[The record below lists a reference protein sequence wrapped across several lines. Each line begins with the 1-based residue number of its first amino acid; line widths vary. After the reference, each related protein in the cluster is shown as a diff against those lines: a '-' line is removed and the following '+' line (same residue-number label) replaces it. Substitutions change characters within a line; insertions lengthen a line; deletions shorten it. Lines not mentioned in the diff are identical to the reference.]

1 MKTIRW
7 TEYGEL
13 AVLFLIQSMAVG
25 IWTVP
30 LSVVLK
36 AHNLVGIAP
45 YAFATSALAALISPL
60 IFGAMADRHASP
72 VAVLR
77 GLSVA
82 SAAAMCAVA
91 WSIKSGWPA
100 GLVLLLVQ
108 FYALCSA
115 PTGSIV
121 SAVVFSRLQDSQR
134 QFGPIRAGATVGWMA
149 GCWLVSALNADTAI
163 LSEYTCAVTW
173 LALAA
178 FTFLLPNVPPPKT
191 TGRPTLLQRLGWD
204 AIVLMKNPDHRA
216 VFVTA
221 ALFSIP
227 LAAFYPFT
235 PLHLQQLGFR
245 HTSAWMTL
253 AQSTEL
259 IAMFSLAGLFLRWRL
274 KWIFVAGLGAGL
286 LRFILCAVNNP
297 VWVLAG
303 TSLHGLTFTLYF
315 ITAQIYINERVGPEW
330 RARAQAMMALM
341 VNGVGSLLG
350 YLGTG
355 WWFNAC
361 GQAGGTQWPLFWNG
375 ITATVGLVIIYF
387 LSAYHGKYSGITR
400 PEAARSVLKPSAS
413 LGETP

>member
-1 MKTIRW
+1 MRTIRW

-13 AVLFLIQSMAVG
+13 AVLFLIQSMATG
-25 IWTVP
+25 IWMVP
-30 LSVVLK
+30 LSVVFK
-36 AHNLVGIAP
+36 AHHLVGIAP

-82 SAAAMCAVA
+82 SAATVSLAA
-91 WSIKSGWPA
+91 WSIKQGWSP

-108 FYALCSA
+108 IYALCAA

-121 SAVVFSRLQDSQR
+121 STIVFSRLQDSQR

-149 GCWLVSALNADTAI
+149 GCWLVSALNADTSI

-173 LALAA
+173 LVLAA
-178 FTFLLPNVPPPKT
+178 FTFLLPNVPPPEP
-191 TGRPTLLQRLGWD
+191 TGHPTLLQRLGWD
-204 AIVLMKNPDHRA
+204 ALVLMKNPDHRA
-216 VFVTA
+216 VFITA

-235 PLHLQQLGFR
+235 PLHLQQLGFQ

-253 AQSTEL
+253 AQTTEL
-259 IAMFSLAGLFLRWRL
+259 IAMFSLAGLFLKWRL
-274 KWIFVAGLGAGL
+274 KWIFVAGLGFGL
-286 LRFILCAVNNP
+286 LRFVLCAVNGKG
-297 VWVLAG
+297 WLLAG
-303 TSLHGLTFTLYF
+303 TSLHGLSFTLYF

-341 VNGVGSLLG
+341 TNGVGNLLG

-361 GQAGGTQWPLFWNG
+361 GQPGGTQWPLFWNG
-375 ITATVGLVIIYF
+375 ITVTVGVVIIYF
-387 LSAYHGKYSGITR
+387 LSAYHGKYSGTTR
-400 PEAARSVLKPSAS
+400 PPGSGSAIKATLP
-413 LGETP
+413 LGETL

>member
-1 MKTIRW
+1 VRTIRW
-7 TEYGEL
+7 AEYGEL
-13 AVLFLIQSMAVG
+13 TVLFLLQSMAVG

-45 YAFATSALAALISPL
+45 YAFATSALAALVSPL

-77 GLSVA
+77 GLAVA
-82 SAAAMCAVA
+82 SAATMSVVA
-91 WSIKSGWPA
+91 WSVKSGWSP

-108 FYALCSA
+108 IYALCAA

-121 SAVVFSRLQDSQR
+121 SAIVFSRLQNSQR

-149 GCWLVSALNADTAI
+149 GCWLVSALNADTST
-163 LSEYTCAVTW
+163 LSEYTCAATW
-173 LALAA
+173 LGLAA
-178 FTFLLPNVPPPKT
+178 FTFLLPNVPPPKP
-191 TGRPTLLQRLGWD
+191 TGHPTLLQRLGWD
-204 AIVLMKNPDHRA
+204 ALVLLKNRDHRA
-216 VFVTA
+216 VFITA

-253 AQSTEL
+253 AQTTEL

-274 KWIFVAGLGAGL
+274 KWIFIAGLSCGL
-286 LRFILCAVNNP
+286 LRFALCAVNGKL
-297 VWVLAG
+297 WVLAG
-303 TSLHGLTFTLYF
+303 TSLHGLSFTLYF

-330 RARAQAMMALM
+330 RARAQAMMSLM
-341 VNGVGSLLG
+341 INGVGNLFG

-355 WWFNAC
+355 WWFKAC
-361 GQAGGTQWPLFWNG
+361 AQGAGTQWQLFWSG
-375 ITATVGLVIIYF
+375 VTLAVGVVMIYF
-387 LSAYHGKYSGITR
+387 LAAYQGKYLGTTR
-400 PEAARSVLKPSAS
+400 PTGDGSAIKPT
-413 LGETP
+413 LPVGETP

>member
-1 MKTIRW
+1 VRTIRW
-7 TEYGEL
+7 AEYGEL
-13 AVLFLIQSMAVG
+13 TVLFLLQSMAVG
-25 IWTVP
+25 IWMVP
-30 LSVVLK
+30 LSVVFK
-36 AHNLVGIAP
+36 AHGLEGIAP
-45 YAFATSALAALISPL
+45 YAFATSALAAFVSPL
-60 IFGAMADRHASP
+60 IFGAMADRHAPP

-77 GLSVA
+77 GLAVA
-82 SAAAMCAVA
+82 SALTISIVA
-91 WSIKSGWPA
+91 WSIKSGWSP

-108 FYALCSA
+108 IYALCAA

-121 SAVVFSRLQDSQR
+121 SAIVFSRLQDSQR
-134 QFGPIRAGATVGWMA
+134 QFGPIRAGATVGWMG
-149 GCWLVSALNADTAI
+149 GCWLVSALNADASI
-163 LSEYTCAVTW
+163 LSEYTCAATW

-178 FTFLLPNVPPPKT
+178 FTFLLPGVPPPKAA
-191 TGRPTLLQRLGWD
+191 GRPTLLERLGWD
-204 AIVLMKNPDHRA
+204 AVVLLKNHDHRA

-235 PLHLQQLGFR
+235 PLHLQQLGFH

-274 KWIFVAGLGAGL
+274 KWIFVAGLGFGL
-286 LRFILCAVNNP
+286 LRFILCAVNGKF
-297 VWVLAG
+297 WVLAG
-303 TSLHGLTFTLYF
+303 TSLHGLSFTLYF

-341 VNGVGSLLG
+341 TNGVGNLIG

-361 GQAGGTQWPLFWNG
+361 TQSGGTQWQLFWSG
-375 ITATVGLVIIYF
+375 VTMAVGVVTIYF
-387 LSAYHGKYSGITR
+387 LAAYHGKYSGTTR
-400 PEAARSVLKPSAS
+400 PQADGSVIKPALSS
-413 LGETP
+413 VETP

>member
-1 MKTIRW
+1 MRTIRW
-7 TEYGEL
+7 AEYGEL
-13 AVLFLIQSMAVG
+13 TVLFLLQSMAVG

-36 AHNLVGIAP
+36 AHHLVGIAP
-45 YAFATSALAALISPL
+45 YAFATSALAALVSPL

-77 GLSVA
+77 GLAVA
-82 SAAAMCAVA
+82 SAATMSVVA
-91 WSIKSGWPA
+91 WGVKSGWSP
-100 GLVLLLVQ
+100 GLVLLLIQ
-108 FYALCSA
+108 IYALCAA

-121 SAVVFSRLQDSQR
+121 STIVFSRLQNSQR

-149 GCWLVSALNADTAI
+149 GCWLVSALNADTST
-163 LSEYTCAVTW
+163 LSEYTCAATW

-178 FTFLLPNVPPPKT
+178 FTFLLPNVPPPKA
-191 TGRPTLLQRLGWD
+191 TGHPTLLQRLGWD
-204 AIVLMKNPDHRA
+204 ALVLLKNRDHRA
-216 VFVTA
+216 VFITA

-253 AQSTEL
+253 AQTTEL

-274 KWIFVAGLGAGL
+274 KWIFVAGLVAGL
-286 LRFILCAVNNP
+286 LRFALCAVNGKL
-297 VWVLAG
+297 WVLAG
-303 TSLHGLTFTLYF
+303 TSLHGLSFTLYF

-341 VNGVGSLLG
+341 MNGVGNLIG
-350 YLGTG
+350 FLGTG
-355 WWFNAC
+355 WWFKAC
-361 GQAGGTQWPLFWNG
+361 AQGAGTQWQLFWSG
-375 ITATVGLVIIYF
+375 VTMVVGVVMIYF
-387 LSAYHGKYSGITR
+387 LAAYQGKYSGTTR
-400 PEAARSVLKPSAS
+400 PAADGSTIKPALP
-413 LGETP
+413 LGEIP

>member
-1 MKTIRW
+1 MRIIRW

-13 AVLFLIQSMAVG
+13 TVLFLLQSMAVG
-25 IWTVP
+25 IWMVP
-30 LSVVLK
+30 LTVVFK
-36 AHNLVGIAP
+36 AHGLEGIAP
-45 YAFATSALAALISPL
+45 YAFATSAIAAFVSPL

-77 GLSVA
+77 GLAVA
-82 SAAAMCAVA
+82 SAATMTLAA
-91 WSIKSGWPA
+91 WSIKSGWSP
-100 GLVLLLVQ
+100 GLVLSLVQ
-108 FYALCSA
+108 IYALCAA

-121 SAVVFSRLQDSQR
+121 SAIVFSRLRDSQR
-134 QFGPIRAGATVGWMA
+134 QFGPIRAGATVGWIA
-149 GCWLVSALNADTAI
+149 GCWLVSALNADAST
-163 LSEYTCAVTW
+163 LSEYACAATW

-178 FTFLLPNVPPPKT
+178 FTFLLPSVPLPKAT
-191 TGRPTLLQRLGWD
+191 EHPTLLQRLGWD
-204 AIVLMKNPDHRA
+204 AIVLLKNHDHRA

-259 IAMFSLAGLFLRWRL
+259 VAMFSLAGLFPRWRL
-274 KWIFVAGLGAGL
+274 KWIFAAGLGFGL
-286 LRFILCAVNNP
+286 LRFVLCAINGK

-303 TSLHGLTFTLYF
+303 TSLHGLSFTLYF

-330 RARAQAMMALM
+330 RARAQAMLALM
-341 VNGVGSLLG
+341 TNGVGNLFG

-355 WWFNAC
+355 WWFETCTQIN
-361 GQAGGTQWPLFWNG
+361 GTQWQLFWSG
-375 ITATVGLVIIYF
+375 VTLAVGLVMIYF
-387 LSAYHGKYSGITR
+387 LAAYHGKYSGTTR
-400 PEAARSVLKPSAS
+400 PQEIGPVIKAPIP
-413 LGETP
+413 LGEVP

>member
-1 MKTIRW
+1 VRTIRW

-13 AVLFLIQSMAVG
+13 ATLFLIQSMAGG
-25 IWTVP
+25 IWMVP
-30 LSVVLK
+30 LSVVFK
-36 AHNLVGIAP
+36 AHHLVGIAP
-45 YAFATSALAALISPL
+45 YAFATSALAALVSPL

-77 GLSVA
+77 WLSVA
-82 SAAAMCAVA
+82 SAAAMSVVA
-91 WSIKSGWPA
+91 WSIKSAWPP

-108 FYALCSA
+108 IYALCSA

-121 SAVVFSRLQDSQR
+121 SAIVFSRLQDSQR
-134 QFGPIRAGATVGWMA
+134 QFGPIRAGATVGWVG
-149 GCWLVSALNADTAI
+149 GCWLVSALNADAST
-163 LSEYTCAVTW
+163 LSEYTCAATW
-173 LALAA
+173 LALAV
-178 FTFLLPNVPPPKT
+178 FTFLLPSVPPPKT
-191 TGRPTLLQRLGWD
+191 TGRPTLLERLGWD
-204 AIVLMKNPDHRA
+204 AIVLLKNRDHRA
-216 VFVTA
+216 VFITA

-274 KWIFVAGLGAGL
+274 KWIFVAGLSAGL
-286 LRFILCAVNNP
+286 LRFVLCALNGKF
-297 VWVLAG
+297 WVLAG
-303 TSLHGLTFTLYF
+303 TSVHGLSFTLYF

-341 VNGVGSLLG
+341 TGGVGNLLG

-361 GQAGGTQWPLFWNG
+361 TQPNGTQWPLFWNG
-375 ITATVGLVIIYF
+375 VTIGVGVVIIYF
-387 LSAYHGKYSGITR
+387 LAAYHGKYSGTTR
-400 PEAARSVLKPSAS
+400 PQETVSVIKPTLL

>member
-1 MKTIRW
+1 MRPIRW
-7 TEYGEL
+7 AEYGEL
-13 AVLFLIQSMAVG
+13 TALFFLQSMAVG
-25 IWTVP
+25 IWMVP
-30 LSVVLK
+30 LSVVFK
-36 AHNLVGIAP
+36 AHSLEGIAP
-45 YAFATSALAALISPL
+45 YAFATSALAAFVSPL

-82 SAAAMCAVA
+82 SAIAMSVVA
-91 WSIKSGWPA
+91 WSIQSGWSP

-108 FYALCSA
+108 LYALCAA
-115 PTGSIV
+115 PAGSIV
-121 SAVVFSRLQDSQR
+121 SAIVFSRLRDSQR
-134 QFGPIRAGATVGWMA
+134 QFGPIRAGATIGWMA
-149 GCWLVSALNADTAI
+149 GCWLVSALNADTST
-163 LSEYTCAVTW
+163 LSEYTCAATW

-178 FTFLLPNVPPPKT
+178 FTFLLPGVPPPKNA
-191 TGRPTLLQRLGWD
+191 GRPTLLERLGWD
-204 AIVLMKNPDHRA
+204 AIVLLKNHDHRA
-216 VFVTA
+216 VFITA

-235 PLHLQQLGFR
+235 PLHLQQLGFQ

-253 AQSTEL
+253 AQTTEL

-274 KWIFVAGLGAGL
+274 KWIFVAGLAFGL
-286 LRFILCAVNNP
+286 LRFVLCAMNGKLS
-297 VWVLAG
+297 VLAG
-303 TSLHGLTFTLYF
+303 TSLHGLSFTLFF

-341 VNGVGSLLG
+341 INGVGNLIG

-361 GQAGGTQWPLFWNG
+361 TRANGTQWPLFWNG
-375 ITATVGLVIIYF
+375 ITMGIGIVIIYF
-387 LSAYHGKYSGITR
+387 LAAYHGKYSGTTR
-400 PEAARSVLKPSAS
+400 PPAAGPVIKAPIP